1 MTVSTRL
8 SPRPS
13 LFGGAAFELTEL
25 DAGQLQ
31 AFLDANPE
39 YFLVVGDLPPSGD
52 EAQKAFRDLPPPH
65 LKFNGRWLI
74 GFTDDTGRLIG
85 MASVLSDFLVPHVW
99 HVGLFIVA
107 TALHGSGTAAALYQ
121 SLEDWMKAHGAAW
134 VRLGVVL
141 GNEKGERFWQKVGYT
156 EVRKRFNV
164 PAGERRNTVLV
175 LVKPLAGGEIG
186 DYLQLVE
193 RDRPE
198 STLP

>member
-1 MTVSTRL
+1 MNTRL

-25 DAGQLQ
+25 DASQLQ
-31 AFLDANPE
+31 GFLDANPE
-39 YFLVVGDLPPSGD
+39 YFLAVGGMPPRRD
-52 EAQKAFRDLPPPH
+52 EAQQEFRDLPPPH
-65 LKFNGRWLI
+65 MPFNGRWLI
-74 GFTDDTGRLIG
+74 GFTDDAGRLIG

-99 HVGLFIVA
+99 HLGLFIVA
-107 TALHGSGTAAALYQ
+107 SSLHGSGTAAALYQ

-134 VRLGVVL
+134 IRLGVVV
-141 GNEKGERFWQKVGYT
+141 GNDKAERFWLKVGYA

-164 PAGERRNTVLV
+164 PAGERMNTVLV
-175 LVKPLAGGEIG
+175 LVKPLAGGAIS